1 MKLRPTPYAVPLL
14 LLAATLF
21 FHPGA
26 RAAGETPESLTLGQC
41 LDIALS
47 RNPRWLSAA
56 EDYQASLAR
65 VRQAKAFAQPAL
77 QWDSD
82 LEPHPLSFRRSGESY
97 FGVSQFL
104 EFPGKRLLRGRIAAL
119 ESEEVRADQSRLE
132 LDIRFEVKQAF
143 YGVLLAEEKLGYAR
157 QDLELSL
164 DFRQKAEAKFQ
175 AGDVARMEAVRAGV
189 EAAKAA
195 TALRLAESE
204 VRRAKAALNYV
215 LGRPE
220 FEPLELAGDLVREP
234 VPIDTEALRRK
245 ALTARPEMGKLR
257 LRMDEESK
265 RKTWGLMSY
274 LPDFDL
280 GLFRHRLQGEPTTWD
295 FTLSISVPLFFW
307 QPARGEIAEAA
318 ANMRSLEKQSRDLQN
333 RIGLEVGQAG
343 LQAETAAEQI
353 SLFQHDILAQAEEV
367 YNLALFSFQEGETS
381 GIELIE
387 ARRTLIESRKAYAD
401 CLYNFSLAL
410 AELEKS
416 VGQPLQGV
424 ENAK

>member
-1 MKLRPTPYAVPLL
+1 MKLRLILSVILGFL
-14 LLAATLF
+14 VAATLSG
-21 FHPGA
+21 PPEA
-26 RAAGETPESLTLGQC
+26 RAAEETPTALTLSQC

-77 QWDSD
+77 ELDSD
-82 LEPHPLSFRRSGESY
+82 LEPNPLSFRRSGESY
-97 FGVSQFL
+97 FGVSQFF

-119 ESEEVRADQSRLE
+119 ESQEVRADQSRLE
-132 LDIRFEVKQAF
+132 LEIRFDVKEAF

-157 QDLELSL
+157 QDLDLAL
-164 DFRQKAEAKFQ
+164 DFQRKAEAKFQ
-175 AGDVARMEAVRAGV
+175 AGDVARMEALRAGV

-195 TALRLAESE
+195 TALRLSEAE
-204 VRRAKAALNYV
+204 VRLAKARLNYV

-220 FEPLELAGDLVREP
+220 FEPLELAGDLIRRP
-234 VPIDTEALRRK
+234 VPIDTESLRQK
-245 ALTARPEMGKLR
+245 ALAARPEMGKVR
-257 LRMDEESK
+257 LQMDKEAK
-265 RKTWGLMSY
+265 RKTWGIMSY

-280 GLFRHRLQGEPTTWD
+280 GLFRHRIRGEPTTWD

-307 QPARGEIAEAA
+307 QPARGEVAEAV
-318 ANMRSLEKQSRDLQN
+318 ANLRSLEKQRQDLVN

-343 LQAETAAEQI
+343 LLAETAAEQI
-353 SLFQHDILAQAEEV
+353 TLFQKDILAQAEEV

-401 CLYNFSLAL
+401 ALYNFSVAL
-410 AELEKS
+410 AELERS
-416 VGQPLQGV
+416 VGEPLEGV
-424 ENAK
+424 